1 MSVSIVLGSANGY
14 MLAGSGR
21 RKQSMSCRLSG
32 GMEPGGG
39 VDPFNCLHA

>member
-21 RKQSMSCRLSG
+21 WKQSMSCRLWWNGARWRGRSIQLLAC
-32 GMEPGGG
+32 
-39 VDPFNCLHA
+39 V

>member
-21 RKQSMSCRLSG
+21 CKRSMLCRLSG

-39 VDPFNCLHA
+39 AEPFNCLYA